1 MFAFIEC
8 EQPTEK
14 LYDFVGRMNIA
25 DNLESLRDN
34 NPRPLNSDNLLLRGT
49 RLKNTDYVYG
59 CAVYTGQ
66 ETKISKN
73 HKTGKAKFSKIEK
86 LDIYTKYKL

>member
-1 MFAFIEC
+1 MIEC
-8 EQPTEK
+8 EQPTER
-14 LYDFVGRMNIA
+14 LYDFIGRLRMAETMAEVA
-25 DNLESLRDN
+25 DAD
-34 NPRPLNSDNLLLRGT
+34 PQPLNPDNLLLRGS

-86 LDIYTKYKL
+86 FIY